1 MILLVFFGIV
11 RVKNQKIDNYAY
23 PKRGMRVKTTK
34 AKVKAKKK
42 KK

>member
-1 MILLVFFGIV
+1 MP
-11 RVKNQKIDNYAY
+11 KSKY

-42 KK
+42 INKLINSV